1 MKKLIILI
9 LTLINLNAL
18 DTFRQPNILGKWQIT
33 TPEKNKILL
42 MGKMRN
48 DVIVDF
54 KFDGSLYVENENFSS
69 YLWES
74 GLNDTIITYSRSDK
88 FKSQKFSEKR
98 FKIIDQINNNWYL
111 AKMYQ
116 TNDNIVLCR
125 YLEKPKPQPI
135 QQKKKIEII
144 MKNK

>member
-1 MKKLIILI
+1 MKKLLILI
-9 LTLINLNAL
+9 IAIINLNAL
-18 DTFRQPNILGKWQIT
+18 DSFRQPNIIGKWQIT
-33 TPEKNKILL
+33 TENNNKILL

-48 DVIVDF
+48 DFVVDF

-74 GLNDTIITYSRSDK
+74 GLNNTIITYSRSDK
-88 FKSQKFSEKR
+88 FKNQKFSEKR
-98 FKIIDQINNNWYL
+98 FKIIDQINNNCYL

-125 YLEKPKPQPI
+125 YFEKPKEQPI
-135 QQKKKIEII
+135 KQKKKIEII
-144 MKNK
+144 MK

>member
-1 MKKLIILI
+1 MRKLLILIIAI
-9 LTLINLNAL
+9 INLNAL
-18 DTFRQPNILGKWQIT
+18 DSLRQPNIIGKWQIT
-33 TPEKNKILL
+33 TENNNKILL

-48 DVIVDF
+48 DFIVDF

-74 GLNDTIITYSRSDK
+74 GLNNTIITYSRSDK

-98 FKIIDQINNNWYL
+98 FKIIDQINNNCYL

-125 YLEKPKPQPI
+125 YFEKPKEQPI
-135 QQKKKIEII
+135 KQKKKIEII
-144 MKNK
+144 MK

>member
-9 LTLINLNAL
+9 LALINLNAL

-54 KFDGSLYVENENFSS
+54 KFDGSLYVEDENFSS

-98 FKIIDQINNNWYL
+98 FKIIDQINNNCYL

-125 YLEKPKPQPI
+125 YFEKPKPQTI

-144 MKNK
+144 MK

>member
-1 MKKLIILI
+1 MRKLLILIITI
-9 LTLINLNAL
+9 INLNAF
-18 DTFRQPNILGKWQIT
+18 DNFRQPNIIGKWQIKT
-33 TPEKNKILL
+33 ENNNKILL

-48 DVIVDF
+48 DFIVDF

-74 GLNDTIITYSRSDK
+74 GLNNTIITYSRSDK

-98 FKIIDQINNNWYL
+98 FKIIDQINNNCYL

-125 YLEKPKPQPI
+125 YFEKPKEQPI
-135 QQKKKIEII
+135 KQKKKIKII
-144 MKNK
+144 MK